1 MDFEKAIGIFF
12 VTVAVGVLALF
23 ATIIIV
29 AIIVALRVS

>member
-29 AIIVALRVS
+29 AVVVALRLT

>member
-1 MDFEKAIGIFF
+1 MDFEKASGIFF
-12 VTVAVGVLALF
+12 VTMAIGLLALF